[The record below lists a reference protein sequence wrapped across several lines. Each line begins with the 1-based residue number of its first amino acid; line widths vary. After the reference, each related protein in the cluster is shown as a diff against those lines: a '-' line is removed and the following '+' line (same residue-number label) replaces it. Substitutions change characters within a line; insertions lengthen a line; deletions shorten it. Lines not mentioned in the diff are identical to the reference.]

1 MRTVF
6 VKSSEI
12 PFAGEGLWAKTAIQV
27 RHHTLCFMLSAVDTR
42 DITQHNTHYLHISK
56 ISEHF
61 IRIFRYY
68 LSRDLRQ
75 AGSLVALFNGVKQ
88 RHIWGVACQQ
98 KAWSDYR

>member
-42 DITQHNTHYLHISK
+42 DITQHNTRYLHISK

-61 IRIFRYY
+61 THIFIV
-68 LSRDLRQ
+68 LSSQ

>member
-42 DITQHNTHYLHISK
+42 DITQHNTQHLHISK

-61 IRIFRYY
+61 THIFIA
-68 LSRDLRQ
+68 LSTQ